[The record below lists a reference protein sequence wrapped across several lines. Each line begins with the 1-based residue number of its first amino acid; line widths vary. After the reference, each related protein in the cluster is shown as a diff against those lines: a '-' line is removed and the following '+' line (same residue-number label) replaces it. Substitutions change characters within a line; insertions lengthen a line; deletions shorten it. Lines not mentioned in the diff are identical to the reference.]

1 MTIIG
6 IDAHKATH
14 TLVAVDHRGRKLGE
28 KTVPATSAGH
38 AGAIRWAHT
47 AYDVNN
53 LIWGVEDVRTVTARL
68 ERDLMDTG
76 AVVVRVPPYLMARVR
91 GSHRVA
97 GKSDPIDALA
107 VARAVLQEPNLP
119 YARHDPHSLACKLMT
134 DRRDNLVRQRTAIMT
149 RLQWRIHQLDPK
161 RDLSQGKLQWTKH
174 RDELISWLTTK
185 DGLLAEF
192 SRDEV
197 YEIGQLSGKVVDLG
211 HRITAYV
218 EDVAPSLLQIPGCGI
233 VMAAKI
239 VGETADVTRFRS
251 ESAFARFAGVGPLP
265 KWSGNTTGT
274 MRGNRSGNRQVNMA
288 LHRIAVVQ
296 LRMDGPG
303 AAYYRTRTEAGDQPS
318 KARRCLKRHLAR
330 AVYRALK
337 ADNQG
342 REDAVR
348 VGMG

>member
-1 MTIIG
+1 MMVIG

-14 TLVAVDHRGRKLGE
+14 TLVAVDHRGRKIGE
-28 KTVPATSAGH
+28 ITVPATSAGH
-38 AGAIRWAHT
+38 ARAIRWASIT
-47 AYDVNN
+47 YDGED
-53 LIWGVEDVRTVTARL
+53 LIWGVEDVRTVTARI

-119 YARHDPHSLACKLMT
+119 YARHDPYSLACKLMI
-134 DRRDNLVRQRTAIMT
+134 DRRDNLIRQRTAIMT
-149 RLQWRIHQLDPK
+149 RLQWRIHQLDPT
-161 RDLSQGKLQWTKH
+161 RDIGQGKLRLRKH
-174 RDELISWLTTK
+174 RDNLVSWLSTK

-192 SRDEV
+192 SRDEA
-197 YEIGQLSGKVVDLG
+197 YEIALLSESITDL
-211 HRITAYV
+211 HRRITVYV
-218 EDVAPSLLQIPGCGI
+218 EEVAPSLLAIPGCG
-233 VMAAKI
+233 VLMAAKI

-265 KWSGNTTGT
+265 NWSGSTAGT
-274 MRGNRSGNRQVNMA
+274 MRGSRSGNRQINMA
-288 LHRIAVVQ
+288 LHRIAIVQ
-296 LRMDGPG
+296 IRLGGLG
-303 AAYYRTRTEAGDQPS
+303 ATYYRMRTEAGDVPS

-337 ADNQG
+337 ADHQG
-342 REDAVR
+342 REAAAGCR
-348 VGMG
+348 